1 MPRFFLTGG
10 VTPGAD
16 CLTLRGEDARHIA
29 LSLRMRVGEEVTVSD
44 GAGTDYRCRLAAIT
58 PEEVTAEVLSHG
70 RSLTEPPFPIHLY
83 MGYPKG
89 DKLELIIEKAVELG
103 ARAVTPFL
111 SSRCIRR
118 PAQEKGERLR
128 ERYGRIARAAAGQC
142 GRGILPT
149 VGDVLSFEGM
159 LAAASSCELALFF
172 YEGEGTTPLP
182 AVLSG
187 RTPPRSVAVIIGSEG
202 GFSPEEAAAARAAG
216 AVPVGLGRRI
226 LRCETAPL
234 MALSCLSYA
243 FELRQSDEK

>member
-1 MPRFFLTGG
+1 MPRFFLEGG
-10 VTPGAD
+10 IPSD
-16 CLTLRGEDARHIA
+16 CDRLALRGEDARHIA

-44 GAGTDYRCRLAAIT
+44 GAGTDLTCRLETIT
-58 PEEVTAEVLSHG
+58 PEEVGCTV
-70 RSLTEPPFPIHLY
+70 RSRSRALTEPPLAIHLY
-83 MGYPKG
+83 MAYPKG

-103 ARAVTPFL
+103 AASVTPFL

-118 PAQEKGERLR
+118 PAEEKTARLR

-149 VGDVLSFEGM
+149 VGETLSFEGM
-159 LAAASSCELALFF
+159 LTAATASELALFF

-187 RTPPRSVAVIIGSEG
+187 RQIPRSVSVIIGSEG
-202 GFSPEEAAAARAAG
+202 GFSPEEAAAARLAG
-216 AVPVGLGRRI
+216 AVPAGLGHRI